1 MIDELVARLRT
12 RGGRPDGFGLGR
24 ICDDAA
30 DEIERLT
37 AQLTQARK
45 SERAAVVAWLR
56 NRDEPGAEYL
66 ATWIEA
72 GDHLT

>member
-1 MIDELVARLRT
+1 MNDELVERLRT

-24 ICDDAA
+24 ICDQAA
-30 DEIERLT
+30 DRIEALT
-37 AQLTQARK
+37 AQLAEARK
-45 SERAAVVAWLR
+45 SERAAIVAWLR